1 MKQSLLD
8 SSVAKQQVLS
18 VYLSKVYKN
27 IVQDHF

>member
-27 IVQDHF
+27 IVHDYI